1 MSNVKLNIK
10 SRPADK
16 INLGLLRA
24 IGDLLITLIVLV
36 EYKLEPRD
44 LSTRLE
50 KISRLLGM
58 VTNTQK
64 RKMLVNT

>member
-36 EYKLEPRD
+36 EHKLEPRD